1 MTSSTPI
8 MIGGAKLQ
16 QTFLDWTKQSFDLF
30 SVILGFILVIWA
42 LFAHKLP
49 IYLRWHL
56 STTVGRLLLLLL
68 LYITYMLSSWPI
80 TLLFAIAIAF
90 TWASRPVFEPTSF
103 TQSMEDEL
111 STKEGFQNIKKTQA
125 SKHKWFIEKTLHENP
140 QAIVEDRIDTSAVD
154 EDTVVG
160 TERTSK

>member
-1 MTSSTPI
+1 
-8 MIGGAKLQ
+8 
-16 QTFLDWTKQSFDLF
+16 
-30 SVILGFILVIWA
+30 
-42 LFAHKLP
+42 
-49 IYLRWHL
+49 
-56 STTVGRLLLLLL
+56 
-68 LYITYMLSSWPI
+68 
-80 TLLFAIAIAF
+80 
-90 TWASRPVFEPTSF
+90 
-103 TQSMEDEL
+103 MEDEL

>member
-8 MIGGAKLQ
+8 MK
-16 QTFLDWTKQSFDLF
+16 TFLDWTKQSLDLF

-49 IYLRWHL
+49 IDLRWHL

-111 STKEGFQNIKKTQA
+111 STTEGFQNIKRTPA

-140 QAIVEDRIDTSAVD
+140 QAIVEDRIDTSAVE
-154 EDTVVG
+154 EDTVVATG
-160 TERTSK
+160 RTSK